1 MAHGPGDVLRCRQ
14 LVADVYH
21 GQYGVVFSE
30 DHYDLDAKIEPW
42 PHRFVMG
49 IVQGELVAVVGLY
62 VRNTY
67 VERFGLVTDEEIRAV
82 LREAGLEGRYQP
94 LHRREV
100 TKLVVAPPYRH
111 GRLSQLVT
119 GCAFSR
125 AFACLEDDRPTVVT
139 LCSVRTIRGFVERLG
154 IRTRYLKPFPFYKI
168 HEKYRSESN
177 PMDSYFVLPDVDVP
191 PFLRDLAIPGEYDLD
206 ALPELA

>member
-1 MAHGPGDVLRCRQ
+1 M
-14 LVADVYH
+14 
-21 GQYGVVFSE
+21 VFSE

-49 IVQGELVAVVGLY
+49 TAQGELVAVVGLY

-67 VERFGLVTDEEIRAV
+67 VERFGLVTDEDVLAV
-82 LREAGLEGRYQP
+82 LREGGIDGPYQP

-100 TKLVVAPPYRH
+100 TKLVVTPALRH
-111 GRLSQLVT
+111 GRLSKLVT
-119 GCAFSR
+119 GLAFSR
-125 AFACLEDDRPTVVT
+125 AFACVDAEGPTVVT

-154 IRTRYLKPFPFYKI
+154 IRTRYLKPFPHYKI

-177 PMDSYFVLPDVDVP
+177 PMDSYFVLPDLDVP

-206 ALPELA
+206 ALAELG

>member
-1 MAHGPGDVLRCRQ
+1 VLRCRQ
-14 LVADVYH
+14 LVADVYNR
-21 GQYGVVFSE
+21 QYGVVFSE

-49 IVQGELVAVVGLY
+49 TIQGELVAVVGLY

-67 VERFGLVTDEEIRAV
+67 VERFGLVTDDDVMAV
-82 LREAGLEGRYQP
+82 LREEGLDGRFRP

-100 TKLVVAPPYRH
+100 TKLVVAPAYRH
-111 GRLSQLVT
+111 GPLSRLVT

-125 AFACLEDDRPTVVT
+125 SFACMDADAPTVVT

-154 IRTRYLKPFPFYKI
+154 IRTRYLKPFPIYKI
-168 HEKYRSESN
+168 HEKYRSEAN
-177 PMDSYFVLPDVDVP
+177 PMDSYFVIPDLDVP

-206 ALPELA
+206 LLPELG